1 MRQKRLQS
9 RTGCDRMEM
18 EIGDLVYHNIADT
31 YGIILEVSMTGADT
45 RIEWSDGDISYNF
58 YDNVLIWK
66 KLADEKLE
74 EKLCVPRFK

>member
-1 MRQKRLQS
+1 
-9 RTGCDRMEM
+9 MEI
-18 EIGDLVYHNIADT
+18 EIGDLVYCNITDT
-31 YGIILEVSMTGADT
+31 YGIVHWVSMTGADT
-45 RIEWSDGDISYNF
+45 RIEWNDGDISYNF